1 MPSVLWASP
10 TSFGFPVVL
19 NLSAFSPP
27 IAKTDKNLS
36 GWQASLLNAM
46 GRTVLV
52 NSVLHSALIYI
63 MSAMLP
69 PPGVV
74 EKLDKRRRA
83 FLWSG
88 EETASGAQ
96 CLIAWDRVQLPKDQ
110 GGLGVKN
117 LQILNQCLLL
127 KLLHRLHHPSD
138 SSWANW
144 VLAQVNLA
152 TLAGADLGE
161 RFDSIRKL
169 LSVYRAISSSVGNG
183 ISTAFWHDN
192 WLSVGRLCDAM
203 PALYSHSTAQN
214 STVAETLAEPL
225 IAQLC

>member
-1 MPSVLWASP
+1 MSHCRVSEIKKLGKQRFAEYLVAECTLPATPLPSVLWASP

-27 IAKTDKNLS
+27 IAKTDKYLS
-36 GWQASLLNAM
+36 GWQASLPNAM

-52 NSVLHSALIYI
+52 NSVLDSALIYI

-144 VLAQVNLA
+144 GAGPGKSGHVGWCGPGR
-152 TLAGADLGE
+152 TL
-161 RFDSIRKL
+161 
-169 LSVYRAISSSVGNG
+169 
-183 ISTAFWHDN
+183 
-192 WLSVGRLCDAM
+192 
-203 PALYSHSTAQN
+203 
-214 STVAETLAEPL
+214 
-225 IAQLC
+225 